1 MAVRTFRRFGRRPVR
16 LGGYP
21 SPAGYTTSMTGTNND
36 LSFESKA
43 RGAWTNNIRVRIV
56 VSGNN
61 TSESVSVSGLDI
73 TINSSTDGGGA
84 ATSTG
89 DTVKAAIAAS
99 TPANALVSVADATGN
114 DGSGVVAALAYT
126 ALSGGRNYVIGQ

>member
-1 MAVRTFRRFGRRPVR
+1 
-16 LGGYP
+16 
-21 SPAGYTTSMTGTNND
+21 MTGTNND